1 MKRAI
6 PFLILIL
13 ALTSCRTTHTATRE
27 HSASRD
33 TLLRYVTRIDT
44 FLTRDSIFTDR
55 YAKGDTIFI
64 TKYRERTHTRIQLRT
79 DTLYRMHRDTLR
91 VSVEK
96 VVAKKPSLWERIKE
110 AAAVPL
116 AVLAVVL
123 GGALAWVRR
132 K

>member
-1 MKRAI
+1 MKRTI
-6 PFLILIL
+6 PILLLVL
-13 ALTSCRTTHTATRE
+13 ALTSCHTTHTATRE
-27 HSASRD
+27 DSASRD

-55 YAKGDTIFI
+55 YTKGDTIFV

-79 DTLYRMHRDTLR
+79 DTLYQTHRDTLR

-96 VVAKKPSLWERIKE
+96 VVTKKPSLWERILRDI
-110 AAAVPL
+110 PL
-116 AVLAVVL
+116 AIIMFVC
-123 GGALAWVRR
+123 GAAIALVKRS